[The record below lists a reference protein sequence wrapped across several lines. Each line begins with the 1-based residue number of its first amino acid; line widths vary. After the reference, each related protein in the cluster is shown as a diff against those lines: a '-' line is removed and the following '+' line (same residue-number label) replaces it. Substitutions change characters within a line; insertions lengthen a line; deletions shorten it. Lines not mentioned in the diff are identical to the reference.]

1 MTTLT
6 DGRTRE
12 RASSAPPSSARFAV
26 PVGIVVGLAA
36 VAVYSTHLYQPFDPD
51 GSTTVGWFIHY
62 PGILRV
68 FTTNLAYNNHLLFSF
83 LEKLIYEA
91 SGENQGE
98 AILRILP
105 IAASGASVGLL
116 TAAITRYWGAL
127 RGIAA
132 GLLLAT
138 NVLFV
143 SQASNVVRGYSM
155 IVFFAI
161 ASTLVLV
168 RMTRVATP
176 TRGDTI
182 AYVLLVAAGIVTH
195 VFMVPLLILQ
205 AGYVLARDRLDARW
219 IKTFAGA
226 GALGLVF
233 YVFVAKD
240 MVTDNGLG
248 RHFWPGF
255 PNDVLHDWL
264 GGTTISVVIGSVLL
278 VIAAITVGWRREW
291 LYVGIPLVA
300 MLVFAWVI
308 WQPYNLGTRFFIWAI
323 PAVAVAVVYATR
335 RYPALLFLVFVMIVS
350 QVWVQV
356 GDWYEPE
363 FAHKPAGAIVQRR
376 HDAGKQVCSLGFG
389 GGPLAG
395 YTEPDAFVD
404 IRPEH
409 TEDLKDCDDVVV
421 LVKETIPRSM
431 FVALDARY
439 PYKLIL
445 PAEENGTIYSKEPIP
460 RRMR

>member
-1 MTTLT
+1 LATLT
-6 DGRTRE
+6 DGQARQRL
-12 RASSAPPSSARFAV
+12 SPAPPTTARFAV
-26 PVGIVVGLAA
+26 PIGVAVGLAA
-36 VAVYSTHLYQPFDPD
+36 VAVYSTQLFQPFDPD

-68 FTTNLAYNNHLLFSF
+68 FTTNQAYNNHLLFSF
-83 LEKLIYEA
+83 LEKLIYKA

-143 SQASNVVRGYSM
+143 SQASSVVRGYSM
-155 IVFFAI
+155 IVFFGI

-168 RMTRVATP
+168 RMTRVETP
-176 TRGDTI
+176 TQRDTI

-195 VFMVPLLILQ
+195 VFMVPLVILQ
-205 AGYVLARDRLDARW
+205 AGYVLARDRLDVRW

-240 MVTDNGLG
+240 MITDNGLG

-264 GGTTISVVIGSVLL
+264 GGTTVAVVIGSILL
-278 VIAAITVGWRREW
+278 VMAAITVGWRREW
-291 LYVGIPLVA
+291 LCVGLPLVG
-300 MLVFAWVI
+300 MLVFAWLI
-308 WQPYNLGTRFFIWAI
+308 WQPFNLGTRFFMWAI
-323 PAVAVAVVYATR
+323 PAVAVGVVYATR
-335 RYPALLFLVFVMIVS
+335 RYPALLLLVFVMIVS

-363 FAHKPAGAIVQRR
+363 LAHKPAGAIVQRR
-376 HDAGKQVCSLGFG
+376 HDAGKRVCSVGFG

-395 YTEPDAFVD
+395 YTEPNAYVE

-409 TEDLKDCDDVVV
+409 TEDLKGCDDVVV
-421 LVKETIPRSM
+421 LVKETIPESM